1 MICMNNLFFA
11 QWTEMLFFLSTNVT
25 AVISI
30 ANQQNYIGSCMCDP
44 KRYGFPLFVLKLGDT
59 LFQPLIPK
67 MGKVAF
73 LLEPHSCK
81 HFGH

>member
-1 MICMNNLFFA
+1 MICMKILFYA

-25 AVISI
+25 AVLSI

-59 LFQPLIPK
+59 LFQPPAIRAGVFVFRPPFSQLIR
-67 MGKVAF
+67 
-73 LLEPHSCK
+73 
-81 HFGH
+81 